1 MIPAPAHLNPHLT
14 GLVHPASVFV
24 ADFLPVAPGFHH
36 RTHHVRLRNLGTTD
50 QKSSHK
56 IGHRKFPGEHFGGWG
71 VKCCFLV
78 AVKISVA
85 PDQGNTGPLWIKIR
99 LLRRRYSDP
108 SWGCRTHQWI
118 KVPADGQRRSGQH
131 IP

>member
-14 GLVHPASVFV
+14 GLVHPAPVFV
-24 ADFLPVAPGFHH
+24 ARFLPVAPGFHH
-36 RTHHVRLRNLGTTD
+36 RTHHIRLRSGAQLTKIFS
-50 QKSSHK
+50 QKSRAQKVS
-56 IGHRKFPGEHFGGWG
+56 RRTFWRMG

-85 PDQGNTGPLWIKIR
+85 PDQGNTGPPWIKIR

-108 SWGCRTHQWI
+108 SWGCRTRQWI

>member
-24 ADFLPVAPGFHH
+24 VDFLPVAPGFHH

-50 QKSSHK
+50 PKIFSQNRAQKVS
-56 IGHRKFPGEHFGGWG
+56 GRTFWRMG

-85 PDQGNTGPLWIKIR
+85 PDQGNTGPPWIKIR

-108 SWGCRTHQWI
+108 SWGCRTRQWI